1 MGKKTT
7 PWGRTLARRP
17 APEHPFISLARKQ
30 HAQAVRRSSD
40 AEFQSQ
46 IVEVKIKMLMAED
59 GEDATELLSLLAVVI
74 GAPAQAGAAAGMYNQ
89 PWVRQLHGAL
99 RSIQDMCMHG
109 YTWQARYALPL
120 TRACEIAGQDQP
132 EVSVDVFIKA
142 WLDACLMSEMI
153 MAHTVDAEAVLA

>member
-1 MGKKTT
+1 MKKTT
-7 PWGRTLARRP
+7 AYARAQARKP
-17 APEHPFISLARKQ
+17 APPHPIIALAKQ
-30 HAQAVRRSSD
+30 QAALSVRRSSD
-40 AEFQSQ
+40 DEFQSQ
-46 IVEVKIKMLMAED
+46 ITTVKIKMLMADD

-99 RSIQDMCMHG
+99 RSLQDMCLHG

-132 EVSVDVFIKA
+132 SVSVDVFFKA
-142 WLDACLMSEMI
+142 WMDATLMSEMI
-153 MAHTVDAEAVLA
+153 LAHQVDDSAVLA